1 MKKLLVL
8 LLCVG
13 LLGCSSNNNQQEEG
27 NTLVVGMECAYAPFN
42 WTQVDDNGFG
52 VKINDVDYCDGYDV
66 QMAKEIATQLNK
78 ELVIKK
84 TGWDGL
90 IPAVKND
97 QIDLIIAGM
106 TQTPD
111 RSEQI
116 DFTDVYYSSEMV
128 MIVKKDSNFT
138 NATSIQDF
146 ANAKVMGQQAT
157 IYDEVI
163 DQIENVNH
171 MTPQA
176 DYPMMVMSLL
186 SGQTDALTAELPVA
200 VGVTKANPELTYITF
215 TEGNGFVADTTVSIG
230 LKKDSELTDAI
241 NKALETIS
249 TETRNQMMIDAT
261 DRQPAAK

>member
-13 LLGCSSNNNQQEEG
+13 LVGCGSSNNKESNNQ
-27 NTLVVGMECAYAPFN
+27 LVVGMECAYAPFN
-42 WTQVDDNGFG
+42 WTQVEDSEFA
-52 VKINDVDYCDGYDV
+52 VKINEVDYCDGYDV
-66 QMAKEIATQLNK
+66 QIAKTIASELNK

-90 IPAVKND
+90 IPAIQNN
-97 QIDLIIAGM
+97 QMDLIIAGM
-106 TQTPD
+106 TNTPE

-128 MIVKKDSNFT
+128 MIVNKDSKYAS
-138 NATSIQDF
+138 ATSIQDF
-146 ANAKVMGQQAT
+146 ANANVMGQQST

-163 DQIENVNH
+163 DQIKDVNH

-186 SGQTDALTAELPVA
+186 SGQVDGLTAELPVA
-200 VGVTKANPELTYITF
+200 VGVTSANPELTYVVF
-215 TEGNGFVADTTVSIG
+215 EANNGFEADTTVSIG
-230 LKKDSELTDAI
+230 LSKDSELTEQVNNVLKNI
-241 NKALETIS
+241 TSEQ
-249 TETRNQMMIDAT
+249 RNQMMIDAT
-261 DRQPAAK
+261 NRQPATE